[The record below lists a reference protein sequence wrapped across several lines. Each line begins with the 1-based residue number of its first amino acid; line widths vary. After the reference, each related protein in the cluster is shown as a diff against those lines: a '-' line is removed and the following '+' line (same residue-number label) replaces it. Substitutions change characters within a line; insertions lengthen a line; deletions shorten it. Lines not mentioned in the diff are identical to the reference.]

1 MNNEIII
8 CGGGKN
14 PNMVKVVIKSDGGW
28 SATIKD
34 SESRSRSV
42 DSFGDKSI
50 PIVYDSSMY
59 SVVARKSGGTPDA
72 LTVEVVKSG
81 GVSQKSTT

>member
-1 MNNEIII
+1 
-8 CGGGKN
+8 
-14 PNMVKVVIKSDGGW
+14 MVKVVIKSDGGW

-50 PIVYDSSMY
+50 AIVYDSGGMY

-72 LTVEVVKSG
+72 LTVEVVKNTR
-81 GVSQKSTT
+81 VSQKSTTSSANSVISVSATC